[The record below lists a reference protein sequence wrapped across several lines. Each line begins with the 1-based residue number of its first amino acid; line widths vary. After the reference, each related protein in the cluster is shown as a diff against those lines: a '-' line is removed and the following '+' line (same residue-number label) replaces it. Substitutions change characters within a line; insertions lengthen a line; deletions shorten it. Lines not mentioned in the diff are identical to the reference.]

1 MTTMLAPVTPK
12 RVINFTTV
20 LRPLF
25 APAAA
30 SLVPM
35 RSTSEVRLLRRE
47 PGAGPKL
54 ARSLPKRA
62 SKMQRL
68 ESRTLAV
75 PRVRGSMSRAAGNTE
90 LETVGMEDLKLPLG
104 VSRFVTVA
112 TLRVMLKTDR
122 SELFLKKSGASWEI
136 CPDTM
141 RVDITDDKAEYRVGS
156 IQVYS

>member
-12 RVINFTTV
+12 RVIDLTTV

-25 APAAA
+25 APADA

-35 RSTSEVRLLRRE
+35 RRTSEARLMRRE
-47 PGAGPKL
+47 AAADPKL
-54 ARSLPKRA
+54 ARSLPQRA

-75 PRVRGSMSRAAGNTE
+75 PRVRGSMSRAAGNSE
-90 LETVGMEDLKLPLG
+90 LETIGIEDLKLPLG

-112 TLRVMLKTDR
+112 TLRMMLKTDR

-141 RVDITDDKAEYRVGS
+141 RVDLTDDKAEYRVGS